1 MQRLGEVS
9 AHDAPYPH
17 GLSPALQVV
26 THRELWRTAACQ
38 VSHIDLLHILF
49 NLSALWSMGLVEQTA
64 GLGSL
69 YYMQQTAL
77 LFILSPAVSNAQ
89 PASQPASGGGLAG
102 KRCG

>member
-1 MQRLGEVS
+1 M
-9 AHDAPYPH
+9 
-17 GLSPALQVV
+17 V

-69 YYMQQTAL
+69 YYLQQTAL
-77 LFILSPAVSNAQ
+77 LFILSPAVRNGWQ
-89 PASQPASGGGLAG
+89 PASQPAAVGWRASGL
-102 KRCG
+102 